1 MINLVTSKAHF
12 ISESPTDI
20 HIYSAS
26 SWQAVLTKV
35 VPCFQLLV
43 EGARRQVKFSEGHS

>member
-1 MINLVTSKAHF
+1 MITLVTSKVRV
-12 ISESPTDI
+12 ISENPTAI

-26 SWQAVLTKV
+26 SWQSFSIKV

-43 EGARRQVKFSEGHS
+43 KGACRQVQSSE